1 MISVLQLNGFARLNA
16 FVNRV
21 HDSEGV
27 FRNSRFAYRQ
37 LTQIGAVLC
46 NVTDTV
52 CAYFADVMRFLSCF
66 SARLHTEQN
75 KYDSACD
82 NGSFFVS
89 DAEKIADP
97 DADGRKYEGD
107 DAD

>member
-1 MISVLQLNGFARLNA
+1 MKSLLNGFFTLISVLQLNGFARLNA

-52 CAYFADVMRFLSCF
+52 CAYFADVMRFLSCS
-66 SARLHTEQN
+66 SARR
-75 KYDSACD
+75 
-82 NGSFFVS
+82 GFFC
-89 DAEKIADP
+89 P
-97 DADGRKYEGD
+97 
-107 DAD
+107 